1 MLSPR
6 KSVDMTPSALPA
18 PSLNPLNRPAWRLP
32 SLWLL
37 PWVVSGCASVLPT
50 ASPAPALTLPT
61 HWSATLPGGDAAP
74 ARSLA
79 AWWGHFNDPLLN
91 QLVTQALQAN
101 TSVASAQAALAQ
113 AQALRD
119 VKGASLLPGV
129 SASGSARRSEFSNTS
144 GTNSFNAGL
153 DASWSPDVFG
163 GNRSGVDAAQAD
175 ALAASASL
183 TDVQRNITAELAL
196 AYIQLRSLQSQ
207 LQIART
213 NLASQAETLQITD
226 WRAQAGLITSLE
238 VAQARA
244 ATEQTGALIPTLLST
259 IQKTSHSLAVL
270 TGQAPAALN
279 AQLATPQAVPQVN
292 QQLALSIPADTLR
305 QRADVRAAEFRVS
318 AALARVSVAE
328 AARYP
333 SFSIGGSVG
342 LNALTL
348 GGLASGATATAA
360 LLGAVSFPLLDGGAT
375 QAQVR
380 AQSAALTQA
389 RSSYQATVLTALKD
403 VEDALVGL
411 QANRDRLV
419 RLQAAETA
427 ASQAALLAQN
437 RFASGLIDFQTVL
450 QTQRTLLSTQDSLA
464 TTQAD
469 ISADHVR
476 LYKALGGGWV

>member
-1 MLSPR
+1 MRLSR
-6 KSVDMTPSALPA
+6 KSVEMTPPAPLA
-18 PSLNPLNRPAWRLP
+18 PSLNPPNRPAWRLP

-50 ASPAPALTLPT
+50 TSPAPALTLPT
-61 HWSATLPGGDAAP
+61 HWSATLPGGNTTP
-74 ARSLA
+74 ANSLA
-79 AWWGHFNDPLLN
+79 AWWGHFNDPLLS
-91 QLVTQALQAN
+91 QLVTQALQSN

-113 AQALRD
+113 SQALRD
-119 VKGASLLPGV
+119 VKGASLMPGV
-129 SASGSARRSEFSNTS
+129 SASGSARRNEFSNTS
-144 GTNSFNAGL
+144 GTNSFNVGL
-153 DASWSPDVFG
+153 EASWNPDVFG

-175 ALAASASL
+175 ALAAQASL
-183 TDVQRNITAELAL
+183 TDVQRSITAELAL
-196 AYIQLRSLQSQ
+196 AYIQLRGLQSQ

-244 ATEQTGALIPTLLST
+244 ATEQTGALIPTLQAN

-270 TGQAPAALN
+270 TGQTPAALN
-279 AQLATPQAVPQVN
+279 TQLATPQAVPQVS
-292 QQLALSIPADTLR
+292 QQLALSIPAETLR
-305 QRADVRAAEFRVS
+305 QRSDVRAAEYRVS

-348 GGLASGATATAA
+348 SGLASGASATAA
-360 LLGAVSFPLLDGGAT
+360 LLGAVSFALLDGGAT

-380 AQSAALTQA
+380 AQSAALSQA

-403 VEDALVGL
+403 VEDALVAL
-411 QANRDRLV
+411 QANRERLV
-419 RLQAAETA
+419 RLQAAQAA

-450 QTQRTLLSTQDSLA
+450 QTQRTLLSTQDSMA

>member
-1 MLSPR
+1 MRLSR
-6 KSVDMTPSALPA
+6 KSVEMTPPA
-18 PSLNPLNRPAWRLP
+18 PPAPPSNPPNRPAWRWP

-50 ASPAPALTLPT
+50 TSPAPALTLPT
-61 HWSATLPGGDAAP
+61 HWSAPLPGGNTTA

-79 AWWGHFNDPLLN
+79 AWWGHFNDPLLS
-91 QLVTQALQAN
+91 QLITQALQSN

-119 VKGASLLPGV
+119 VKGASLMPGV
-129 SASGSARRSEFSNTS
+129 SASGSARRNEFSNTS
-144 GTNSFNAGL
+144 GTNSFNVGL
-153 DASWSPDVFG
+153 EASWNPDVFG

-175 ALAASASL
+175 ALAAQASL
-183 TDVQRNITAELAL
+183 TDVQRSITAELAL
-196 AYIQLRSLQSQ
+196 AYIQLRGLQRQ

-244 ATEQTGALIPTLLST
+244 ATEQTGALIPTLQAN

-270 TGQAPAALN
+270 TGQTPAALN
-279 AQLATPQAVPQVN
+279 TQLATPQAVPQVS

-305 QRADVRAAEFRVS
+305 QRSDVRAAEYRVS

-348 GGLASGATATAA
+348 SGLASGATATAA
-360 LLGAVSFPLLDGGAT
+360 LMGAVSFALLDGGAT

-403 VEDALVGL
+403 VEDALVAL
-411 QANRDRLV
+411 QANRERLV
-419 RLQAAETA
+419 RLQAAEAA

-450 QTQRTLLSTQDSLA
+450 QTQRTLLSAQDSMA

>member
-1 MLSPR
+1 MTIFALTHLSPR
-6 KSVDMTPSALPA
+6 CPT
-18 PSLNPLNRPAWRLP
+18 WRLN

-37 PWVVSGCASVLPT
+37 SLALTGCASVMPT
-50 ASPAPALTLPT
+50 PAPAPSLTLPT
-61 HWSATLPGGDAAP
+61 HWSATVPGGETGP
-74 ARSLA
+74 ASSLS

-91 QLVTQALQAN
+91 ELVTQALQAN

-129 SASGSARRSEFSNTS
+129 SASGSARRNENSDSS
-144 GTNSFNAGL
+144 GTNSFNVGL
-153 DASWSPDVFG
+153 DASWNPDVFG
-163 GNRSGVDAAQAD
+163 GNRNGVDAANAD
-175 ALAASASL
+175 AQAAQASL
-183 TDVQRNITAELAL
+183 ADVQRNITAELAL
-196 AYIQLRSLQSQ
+196 AYIQLRGLQRQ

-213 NLASQAETLQITD
+213 NLANQAETLQITD

-244 ATEQTGALIPTLLST
+244 ATEQTGALIPTLQSN
-259 IQKTSHSLAVL
+259 IQKTNHSLAVL
-270 TGQAPAALN
+270 TGQTPAALN
-279 AQLATPQAVPQVN
+279 AQLATPQAVPQVS

-305 QRADVRAAEFRVS
+305 QRADVRAAEYRIS

-348 GGLASGATATAA
+348 SGLASGATATAA

-380 AQSAALTQA
+380 AQTAALTQA
-389 RSSYQATVLTALKD
+389 RSSYQATVLTALKE
-403 VEDALVGL
+403 VEDALVSL
-411 QANRDRLV
+411 QANRNRLV
-419 RLQAAETA
+419 RLQAAEAA

-437 RFASGLIDFQTVL
+437 RYASGLIDFQIVL

-464 TTQAD
+464 TTQTD

-476 LYKALGGGWV
+476 LYKALGGGWA

>member
-1 MLSPR
+1 MRLSR
-6 KSVDMTPSALPA
+6 KSVEMTPPAPLA
-18 PSLNPLNRPAWRLP
+18 PSLNPPNRPAWRLP

-50 ASPAPALTLPT
+50 TSPAPALTLPT
-61 HWSATLPGGDAAP
+61 HWSATLAGENTAP
-74 ARSLA
+74 ASSLA
-79 AWWGHFNDPLLN
+79 AWWGHFNDPLLS
-91 QLVTQALQAN
+91 QLITQALQSN

-119 VKGASLLPGV
+119 VKGASLMPGV
-129 SASGSARRSEFSNTS
+129 SASGSARRNEFSNTS
-144 GTNSFNAGL
+144 GTNSFTVGL
-153 DASWSPDVFG
+153 EASWNPDVFG

-175 ALAASASL
+175 ALAAQASL
-183 TDVQRNITAELAL
+183 TDVQRSITAELAL
-196 AYIQLRSLQSQ
+196 AYIQLRGLQSQ

-244 ATEQTGALIPTLLST
+244 ATEQTGALIPTLQAN

-270 TGQAPAALN
+270 TGQTPAALN
-279 AQLATPQAVPQVN
+279 TQLATPQAVPQVS
-292 QQLALSIPADTLR
+292 QQLALSIPAETLR
-305 QRADVRAAEFRVS
+305 QRSDVRAAEYRVS

-348 GGLASGATATAA
+348 SGLASGASATAA
-360 LLGAVSFPLLDGGAT
+360 LLGAVSFALLDGGAT

-380 AQSAALTQA
+380 AQSAALSQA

-403 VEDALVGL
+403 VEDALVAL
-411 QANRDRLV
+411 QANRERLV
-419 RLQAAETA
+419 RLQAAQAA

-450 QTQRTLLSTQDSLA
+450 QTQRTLLSTQDSMA

>member
-1 MLSPR
+1 MRLSR
-6 KSVDMTPSALPA
+6 KSVEMTPSALPA
-18 PSLNPLNRPAWRLP
+18 PSLNRPTWHP
-32 SLWLL
+32 SSLWLL
-37 PWVVSGCASVLPT
+37 PLVVSGCASVLPT
-50 ASPAPALTLPT
+50 TSPAPALALPT
-61 HWSATLPGGDAAP
+61 HWSAPAPGGNTAP
-74 ARSLA
+74 ASSLA
-79 AWWGHFNDPLLN
+79 AWWNHFNDPLLS

-129 SASGSARRSEFSNTS
+129 SASGSARRNESSNTS
-144 GTNSFNAGL
+144 GANSFNAGL
-153 DASWSPDVFG
+153 DASWNPDVFG
-163 GNRSGVDAAQAD
+163 GNRNGVNAAQAD
-175 ALAASASL
+175 ALAARESL

-196 AYIQLRSLQSQ
+196 AYIQLRGLQSQ

-244 ATEQTGALIPTLLST
+244 ATEQTGALIPTLQSN

-270 TGQAPAALN
+270 TGQNPAALN
-279 AQLATPQAVPQVN
+279 AQLATPQAVPRVN

-348 GGLASGATATAA
+348 SGLASGATATAA
-360 LLGAVSFPLLDGGAT
+360 LLGAVSFPLFDGGAT

-389 RSSYQATVLTALKD
+389 RSNYQATVLTALKE

-419 RLQAAETA
+419 RLQAAEAA
-427 ASQAALLAQN
+427 ASQAAVLAQN

-450 QTQRTLLSTQDSLA
+450 QTQRTLLSTQDGLA
-464 TTQAD
+464 NTQAD

>member
-1 MLSPR
+1 MRLSR
-6 KSVDMTPSALPA
+6 KSVEMTPPAPLA
-18 PSLNPLNRPAWRLP
+18 PSLNPPNRPAWRLP

-50 ASPAPALTLPT
+50 TSPAPALTLPT
-61 HWSATLPGGDAAP
+61 HWSATLAGENTAP
-74 ARSLA
+74 ASSLA
-79 AWWGHFNDPLLN
+79 AWWGHFNDPLLS
-91 QLVTQALQAN
+91 QLVTQALQSN

-119 VKGASLLPGV
+119 VKGASLMPGV
-129 SASGSARRSEFSNTS
+129 SASGSARRNEFSNTS
-144 GTNSFNAGL
+144 GTNSFNVGL
-153 DASWSPDVFG
+153 EASWNPDVFG

-175 ALAASASL
+175 ALAAQASL
-183 TDVQRNITAELAL
+183 TDVQRSITAELAL
-196 AYIQLRSLQSQ
+196 AYIQLRGLQSQ

-244 ATEQTGALIPTLLST
+244 ATEQTGALIPTLQAN

-270 TGQAPAALN
+270 TGQTPAALN
-279 AQLATPQAVPQVN
+279 TQLATPQAVPQVS
-292 QQLALSIPADTLR
+292 QQLALSIPAETLR
-305 QRADVRAAEFRVS
+305 QRSDVRAAEYRVS

-348 GGLASGATATAA
+348 SGLASGASATAA
-360 LLGAVSFPLLDGGAT
+360 LLGAVSFALLDGGAT

-380 AQSAALTQA
+380 AQSAALSQA

-403 VEDALVGL
+403 VEDALVAL
-411 QANRDRLV
+411 QANRERLV
-419 RLQAAETA
+419 RLQAAQAA

-450 QTQRTLLSTQDSLA
+450 QTQRTLLSTQDSMA

>member
-1 MLSPR
+1 MRLSR
-6 KSVDMTPSALPA
+6 KSVEMTPPA
-18 PSLNPLNRPAWRLP
+18 PPAPPSNPPNRPAWRWP

-50 ASPAPALTLPT
+50 TSPAPALTLPT
-61 HWSATLPGGDAAP
+61 HWSAPLPGANTTP
-74 ARSLA
+74 ANSLA
-79 AWWGHFNDPLLN
+79 AWWGHFNDPLLS
-91 QLVTQALQAN
+91 QLITQALQSN

-119 VKGASLLPGV
+119 VKGASLMPGV
-129 SASGSARRSEFSNTS
+129 SASGLARRNEFSNTS
-144 GTNSFNAGL
+144 GTNSFNVGL
-153 DASWSPDVFG
+153 EASWNPDVFG

-175 ALAASASL
+175 ALAAQASL
-183 TDVQRNITAELAL
+183 TDVQRSITAELAL
-196 AYIQLRSLQSQ
+196 AYIQLRGLQSQ

-244 ATEQTGALIPTLLST
+244 ATEQTGALIPTLQAN

-270 TGQAPAALN
+270 TGQTPAALN
-279 AQLATPQAVPQVN
+279 TQLATPQAVPQVS
-292 QQLALSIPADTLR
+292 QQLALSIPAETLR
-305 QRADVRAAEFRVS
+305 QRSDVRAAEYRVS

-348 GGLASGATATAA
+348 SGLASGASATAA
-360 LLGAVSFPLLDGGAT
+360 LLGAVSFALLDGGAT

-380 AQSAALTQA
+380 AQSAALSQA

-403 VEDALVGL
+403 VEDALVAL
-411 QANRDRLV
+411 QANRERLV
-419 RLQAAETA
+419 RLQAAQAA

-450 QTQRTLLSTQDSLA
+450 QTQRTLLSTQDSMA

>member
-1 MLSPR
+1 MRLSR
-6 KSVDMTPSALPA
+6 KSVEMTPPAPPA
-18 PSLNPLNRPAWRLP
+18 PSLNPPNRPAWRWP

-50 ASPAPALTLPT
+50 TSPAPALTLPT
-61 HWSATLPGGDAAP
+61 HWSASLPGANTTA

-79 AWWGHFNDPLLN
+79 AWWGHFNDPLLS
-91 QLVTQALQAN
+91 QLITQALQSN

-119 VKGASLLPGV
+119 VKGASLMPGV
-129 SASGSARRSEFSNTS
+129 SASGSARRNEFSNTS
-144 GTNSFNAGL
+144 GTNSFNVGL
-153 DASWSPDVFG
+153 EASWNPDVFG

-175 ALAASASL
+175 ALAAQASL
-183 TDVQRNITAELAL
+183 TDVQRSITAELAL
-196 AYIQLRSLQSQ
+196 AYIQLRGLQSQ

-244 ATEQTGALIPTLLST
+244 ATEQTGALIPTLQAN

-270 TGQAPAALN
+270 TGQTPAALN
-279 AQLATPQAVPQVN
+279 TQLATPQAVPQVS

-305 QRADVRAAEFRVS
+305 QRSDVRAAEYRVS

-348 GGLASGATATAA
+348 SGLASGATATAA
-360 LLGAVSFPLLDGGAT
+360 LMGAVSFALLDGGAT

-403 VEDALVGL
+403 VEDALVAL
-411 QANRDRLV
+411 QANRERLV
-419 RLQAAETA
+419 RLQAAEAA

-450 QTQRTLLSTQDSLA
+450 QTQRTLLSAQDSMA

>member
-1 MLSPR
+1 MLSPQI
-6 KSVDMTPSALPA
+6 SVDMTPSALPSD
-18 PSLNPLNRPAWRLP
+18 PIRRPARRP
-32 SLWLL
+32 SPLWLL
-37 PWVVSGCASVLPT
+37 ALALSGCAGVLPAAAPAPELVLPT
-50 ASPAPALTLPT
+50 Q
-61 HWSATLPGGDAAP
+61 WSATLPGGNTASAT
-74 ARSLA
+74 SLA
-79 AWWGHFNDPLLN
+79 NWWGHFNDPLLS

-101 TSVASAQAALAQ
+101 TSVASAQSALAQ

-119 VKGASLLPGV
+119 VKDAGLLPGV
-129 SASGSARRSEFSNTS
+129 SASGSARRSDSS
-144 GTNSFNAGL
+144 QSPGTNSFNAGL
-153 DASWSPDVFG
+153 DASWNPDVFG
-163 GNRSGVDAAQAD
+163 GNRSGVDAANADTQA
-175 ALAASASL
+175 ARESLA
-183 TDVQRNITAELAL
+183 DVQRNITAELAL
-196 AYIQLRSLQSQ
+196 AYIQLRGLQSQ

-213 NLASQAETLQITD
+213 NLDSQAETLQITD

-244 ATEQTGALIPTLLST
+244 ATEQTGALIPTLQSN

-270 TGQAPAALN
+270 TGLPPAALN
-279 AQLATPQAVPQVN
+279 AQLATPQAVPQVD

-348 GGLASGATATAA
+348 TGLASGATATAA
-360 LLGAVSFPLLDGGAT
+360 LLGAVSFPLFDGGAT

-389 RSSYQATVLTALKD
+389 RSNYQATVLTALKE

-419 RLQAAETA
+419 RLQAAQAA

-437 RFASGLIDFQTVL
+437 RYASGLIDFQTVL
-450 QTQRTLLSTQDSLA
+450 QTQRTLLSAQDSLA
-464 TTQAD
+464 GTQAD